1 MSPTIGLHATK
12 VKHFFFHNINW
23 SITSFLSVWNSSIK
37 DSVSLNSALIG
48 QMTQS
53 VVIGLLCSDWSDGP
67 VCFHWSTLLWLVRW
81 SSLFVIG
88 LLYSDWSDGP
98 VCFHWSTLLW
108 LVRWSSLFV
117 IGLLCSDWSDGP
129 VCFDWST
136 LFWLDRWSSLLWLV
150 YFALIGQMTHSDK
163 WGPITRAFCNSQLAL
178 LYTTCKTISKKAQ

>member
-67 VCFHWSTLLWLVRW
+67 VCFDWSTLL
-81 SSLFVIG
+81 
-88 LLYSDWSDGP
+88 
-98 VCFHWSTLLW
+98 
-108 LVRWSSLFV
+108 
-117 IGLLCSDWSDGP
+117 
-129 VCFDWST
+129 
-136 LFWLDRWSSLLWLV
+136 WLDRWSSLLWLV
-150 YFALIGQMTHSDK
+150 GLLCSD
-163 WGPITRAFCNSQLAL
+163 WTDDPFWWMRPNYSCILQF
-178 LYTTCKTISKKAQ
+178 TISSIIHHMKDNIWKSTIGALSNIM